1 MTIQRALIDVGL
13 LAPLPPGLPRRTR
26 EEVLAYKNEKQQA
39 RRAIQREARLLN
51 QPIPVRP
58 TGRPKKYFTP
68 EEARRA
74 KTMQTKQNIKR
85 ARERMI
91 EAILN
96 IPIECVCSSAVSSS
110 VEKSDAA
117 SERCASYPHRAAW
130 MEFLTPLCQ
139 QGILQPPPTQAALGM
154 A

>member
-13 LAPLPPGLPRRTR
+13 LAPLPPGLPQRTR

-51 QPIPVRP
+51 QPIPVRAV
-58 TGRPKKYFTP
+58 GRPKKYFTP

-74 KTMQTKQNIKR
+74 KTMQTKQSIKR

-91 EAILN
+91 EAIMN
-96 IPIECVCSSAVSSS
+96 I
-110 VEKSDAA
+110 
-117 SERCASYPHRAAW
+117 
-130 MEFLTPLCQ
+130 
-139 QGILQPPPTQAALGM
+139 TQTAPD
-154 A
+154 